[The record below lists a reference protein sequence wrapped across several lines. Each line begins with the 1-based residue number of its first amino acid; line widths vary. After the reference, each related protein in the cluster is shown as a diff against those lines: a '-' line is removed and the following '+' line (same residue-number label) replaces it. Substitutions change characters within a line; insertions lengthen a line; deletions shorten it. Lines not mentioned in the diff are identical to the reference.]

1 MQKEEERENFRIIL
15 GFKENDIYER
25 KEYSVLKKIKKTFLN
40 EIMIEQYRVKSCFID
55 FVFPVHKL
63 GIDIDE
69 NGNLDRCKIKEE
81 KSEHIIK

>member
-1 MQKEEERENFRIIL
+1 
-15 GFKENDIYER
+15 
-25 KEYSVLKKIKKTFLN
+25 
-40 EIMIEQYRVKSCFID
+40 MIEQYRVKSCFID